1 MRVISL
7 DPSLR
12 SFGVYCN
19 RDGEETA
26 DTRQMPASID
36 RLDALGRH
44 LSWLSHI
51 SAEGWDLCIIE
62 DYAFSGGR
70 DRGQNSRGVTVQ
82 AEVGGI
88 ARGIFRARKIPIIE
102 VPIGVWKAVTGV
114 RLKKQTAGE
123 KAAYL
128 WTVKQLFERDFQT
141 TDEADAFLLYH
152 TVKKCGTERPIGE
165 GPRRILSILETL
177 KINMRDA

>member
-1 MRVISL
+1 MRVIAL

-12 SFGVYCN
+12 SFGVFCV

-26 DTRQMPASID
+26 DTRKIPANVD

-44 LSWLSHI
+44 LSWLSHV
-51 SAEGWDLCIIE
+51 SAEGWDLCIVE
-62 DYAFSGGR
+62 DYAFSGGSPTEK
-70 DRGQNSRGVTVQ
+70 NSRSVTIQ

-88 ARGIFRARKIPIIE
+88 ARGLFRARRVPIIE

-114 RLKKQTAGE
+114 RLKKETAGE
-123 KAAYL
+123 RAAYI
-128 WTVKQLFERDFQT
+128 WTVKNLYGRTFET
-141 TDEADAFLLYH
+141 TDECDAFLLYH

-165 GPRRILSILETL
+165 GPRRILSLLES
-177 KINMRDA
+177 MRISMREV